1 MVFHH
6 MKPKSRTKTTTSNGP
21 AARSEATGQFE
32 SDPYADPALMDDLVR
47 YVRAINDLEPLL
59 SGMVLMHKA
68 MGQEDHQGQ
77 SVAALGLLLANI
89 KQEALRSLSVD
100 AEARSEIKKLRV
112 DSKRLGNLP
121 IQEQNRVQ
129 QLARSWLVDE
139 PMTPAR
145 LATAAPGVLDSIM
158 RSVAAVMVEGGPAPL
173 PAPSQSADSSEAMAT
188 LRAAVNA
195 RLNGGA

>member
-1 MVFHH
+1 MFHH
-6 MKPKSRTKTTTSNGP
+6 MKPKSRTKPTTSNDA

-32 SDPYADPALMDDLVR
+32 SDPYADPDLMDDLVR

-68 MGQEDHQGQ
+68 IGQEEHQGQ
-77 SVAALGLLLANI
+77 SVASLGMLLANI
-89 KQEALRSLSVD
+89 KQEALRSLAVD
-100 AEARSEIKKLRV
+100 PEARSEVKKMRV
-112 DSKRLGNLP
+112 HANRLGNLP
-121 IQEQNRVQ
+121 IEEQSRVQ
-129 QLARSWLVDE
+129 QMARSWLVDE

-158 RSVAAVMVEGGPAPL
+158 RSVAAVMVEGGPTPL
-173 PAPSQSADSSEAMAT
+173 PAPTQSAESIQALAT
-188 LRAAVNA
+188 LRAAVDA